1 MSDINET
8 TPIFDSHD
16 CISQVPNGFLVRKR
30 FNGELMQVFCGITK
44 FGSEE
49 GALEAAKMH
58 RDLIVESMGDSV
70 SLQTKNANNKT
81 GIVGISL
88 CVWKAKPGK
97 ITFTVRYQRPEQG
110 QTVSGCYS
118 IKTHGL
124 WRAFQ
129 QAVNERREIVFQQR
143 GYLIDAEQAFDTF
156 LQHYMDRIENEQ
168 DTEIR
173 ALMKIHLSNVALC
186 SQTPRAIRQI
196 VLNHMVEMSH

>member
-8 TPIFDSHD
+8 TAVFDNHD
-16 CISQVPNGFLVRKR
+16 NISRVPDGFLVRKR
-30 FNGELMQVFCGITK
+30 FNGELIQVFCGITK

-58 RDLIVESMGDSV
+58 RDLFVESMGDAV

-97 ITFTVRYQRPEQG
+97 IILNVRYQRPDQG
-110 QTVSGCYS
+110 KTASGGYS

-124 WRAFQ
+124 WRAFEK
-129 QAVNERREIVFQQR
+129 AVNERREIVFQQS
-143 GYLIDAEQAFDTF
+143 GYLIDAEQGFDTF
-156 LQHYMDRIENEQ
+156 LQHYIDRLENEQ
-168 DTEIR
+168 DPEIR
-173 ALMKIHLSNVALC
+173 ALMKIQLSNVALC
-186 SQTPRAIRQI
+186 SHTPRAIRQI
-196 VLNHMVEMSH
+196 VLNHMVEVRH

>member
-8 TPIFDSHD
+8 TSVFDNHD
-16 CISQVPNGFLVRKR
+16 YISQVPNGFLVRKR

-88 CVWKAKPGK
+88 CVWKATPGK
-97 ITFTVRYQRPEQG
+97 IIMNVRYQRPEQG

-124 WRAFQ
+124 WHAFEK
-129 QAVNERREIVFQQR
+129 AVNERREVVFQQR
-143 GYLIDAEQAFDTF
+143 GYLIDAAKAFGSF
-156 LQHYMDRIENEQ
+156 LQHYMDRLENEQ
-168 DTEIR
+168 DPEIR
-173 ALMKIHLSNVALC
+173 ALMKIELSNVALC
-186 SQTPRAIRQI
+186 SQTPRSIKQI
-196 VLNHMVEMSH
+196 VMSYIFAINH